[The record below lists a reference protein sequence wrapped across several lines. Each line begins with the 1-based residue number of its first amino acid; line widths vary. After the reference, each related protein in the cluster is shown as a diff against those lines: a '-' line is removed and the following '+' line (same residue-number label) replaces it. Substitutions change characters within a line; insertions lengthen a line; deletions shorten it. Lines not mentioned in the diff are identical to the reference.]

1 MIDRYTSPEMKKI
14 WSLETQYQCWLDVE
28 IAADEAWSKL
38 GHIPAEDVE
47 KIKKNAKFSV

>member
-28 IAADEAWSKL
+28 MKRGVS
-38 GHIPAEDVE
+38 
-47 KIKKNAKFSV
+47 

>member
-28 IAADEAWSKL
+28 IAADEAWS
-38 GHIPAEDVE
+38 
-47 KIKKNAKFSV
+47 